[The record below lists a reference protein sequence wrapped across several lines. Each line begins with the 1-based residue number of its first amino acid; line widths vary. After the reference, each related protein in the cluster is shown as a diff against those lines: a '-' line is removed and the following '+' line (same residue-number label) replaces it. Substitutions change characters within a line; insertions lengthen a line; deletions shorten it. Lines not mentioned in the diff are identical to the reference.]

1 MKKVLH
7 VLQSTKYSGAEN
19 VACQIIKTFSKE
31 YEMIYCSPGGNIEK
45 ILSKKGVPF
54 YKLKK
59 FSIRYIRK
67 AIDELKPD
75 IIHAHDYTAS
85 ILCALCF
92 PKAMIISHIHNNSPW
107 IKSYG
112 IYSWA
117 YLFSSFFY
125 KKVLTVSDSIEKEYV
140 FGKFIKNKIECI
152 GNPTDIELIHQ
163 KAIEYTVEKKYDL
176 IFLGRLTD
184 SKNPKLLLEIFKDLI
199 SKRSNIAIA
208 VVGAGDQF
216 ESFKESI
223 HKNNLQ
229 DNIEMYG
236 FMENPY
242 PVLNASKIMIL
253 PSKWEGYGLVAVES
267 LSLGVPVICS
277 GVGGLK
283 DIVNTSCGMIC
294 EDKNDYIEEIVRLL
308 EDSVYYGRKSKIAI
322 AKSHEIGNIDLYK
335 RKIKEVYNESK

>member
-1 MKKVLH
+1 MKVLH
-7 VLQSTKYSGAEN
+7 VLNTNSYSGAEN
-19 VACQIIKTFSKE
+19 VAITIINHMSNVE
-31 YEMIYCSPGGNIEK
+31 SIY
-45 ILSKKGVPF
+45 LSLNGPISEI
-54 YKLKK
+54 LKK
-59 FSIRYIRK
+59 NNIQHYAVDKLSIKSLKK
-67 AIDELKPD
+67 AIRELKPD

-92 PKAMIISHIHNNSPW
+92 PKAKIISHIHNNSPW

-125 KKVLTVSDSIEKEYV
+125 KKILTVSDSIEKEYV

-163 KAIEYTVEKKYDL
+163 KAIEYTIDKKYDL
-176 IFLGRLTD
+176 IFLGRLTAQ
-184 SKNPKLLLEIFKDLI
+184 KNPKLLLEVFNDLI
-199 SKRSNIAIA
+199 LKRPNISIA

-216 ESFKESI
+216 ESFNESI

-267 LSLGVPVICS
+267 LSLGIPVICS
-277 GVGGLK
+277 GAGGLK
-283 DIVNTSCGMIC
+283 NIVNSSCGKIC
-294 EDKNDYIEEIVRLL
+294 KNKDDYVQEIIELL
-308 EDSVYYGRKSKIAI
+308 DNEQEYAPKSNKAKERAKVYGNIQGYISKIR
-322 AKSHEIGNIDLYK
+322 N
-335 RKIKEVYNESK
+335 VY

>member
-1 MKKVLH
+1 MKVLH
-7 VLQSTKYSGAEN
+7 VLNTNSYSGAEN
-19 VACQIIKTFSKE
+19 VAITIINHMPDVES
-31 YEMIYCSPGGNIEK
+31 IY
-45 ILSKKGVPF
+45 LSLNGPISEI
-54 YKLKK
+54 LKK
-59 FSIRYIRK
+59 NNIQYYPVDKLSIKSLKK
-67 AIDELKPD
+67 AIRELKPD
-75 IIHAHDYTAS
+75 VIHAHDYTAS

-92 PKAMIISHIHNNSPW
+92 PKTKIISHIHNNSPW

-125 KKVLTVSDSIEKEYV
+125 KKILTVSYSIEKEYV
-140 FGKFIKNKIECI
+140 FGRFIKNKMECI
-152 GNPTDIELIHQ
+152 GNPTDIELIYQ
-163 KAIEYTVEKKYDL
+163 KAKEYTVEKKYDL

-184 SKNPKLLLEIFKDLI
+184 SKNPELLLEVFKDLTLKRPDI
-199 SKRSNIAIA
+199 SIA

-216 ESFKESI
+216 ESFNESI

-267 LSLGVPVICS
+267 LSLGIPVICS
-277 GVGGLK
+277 GAGGLI
-283 DIVNTSCGMIC
+283 DIVDNGCGLIC
-294 EDKNDYIEEIVRLL
+294 GFNKNMYVNEIIELL
-308 EDSVYYGRKSKIAI
+308 KSQEYYLKKSKNSKKKIRNFNNFDKYI
-322 AKSHEIGNIDLYK
+322 KSIRNNYLK
-335 RKIKEVYNESK
+335 

>member
-1 MKKVLH
+1 MKVLH
-7 VLQSTKYSGAEN
+7 VLNTNSYSGAEN
-19 VACQIIKTFSKE
+19 VAITIINHMSNVE
-31 YEMIYCSPGGNIEK
+31 SIY
-45 ILSKKGVPF
+45 LSLNGPISEI
-54 YKLKK
+54 LKK
-59 FSIRYIRK
+59 NNIQHYAVDKLSIKSLKK
-67 AIDELKPD
+67 AIRELKPD

-92 PKAMIISHIHNNSPW
+92 PKAKIISHIHNNSPW

-125 KKVLTVSDSIEKEYV
+125 KKILTVSDSIEKEYV

-163 KAIEYTVEKKYDL
+163 KAIEYSIDKKYDL
-176 IFLGRLTD
+176 IFLGRLTAQ
-184 SKNPKLLLEIFKDLI
+184 KNPKLLLEVFNDLI
-199 SKRSNIAIA
+199 LKRPDISIA

-216 ESFKESI
+216 ESFNESI

-267 LSLGVPVICS
+267 LSLGIPVICS
-277 GVGGLK
+277 GAGGLK
-283 DIVNTSCGMIC
+283 NIVNSSCGKIC
-294 EDKNDYIEEIVRLL
+294 KNKDDYVQEIIELL
-308 EDSVYYGRKSKIAI
+308 DNEQAYAPKSNKAKERAKVYGNIQGYISKIR
-322 AKSHEIGNIDLYK
+322 N
-335 RKIKEVYNESK
+335 VY

>member
-1 MKKVLH
+1 MKVLH
-7 VLQSTKYSGAEN
+7 VLNTNSYSGAEN
-19 VACQIIKTFSKE
+19 VAITIINHMPDVES
-31 YEMIYCSPGGNIEK
+31 IY
-45 ILSKKGVPF
+45 LSLNGPISEI
-54 YKLKK
+54 LKK
-59 FSIRYIRK
+59 NNIQYYPVDKLSIKSLKKAIRK
-67 AIDELKPD
+67 LKPD
-75 IIHAHDYTAS
+75 VIHAHDYTAS

-92 PKAMIISHIHNNSPW
+92 PKAKIISHIHNNSPW

-125 KKVLTVSDSIEKEYV
+125 KKILTVSDSIEKEYV

-163 KAIEYTVEKKYDL
+163 KAIEYSIDKKYDL
-176 IFLGRLTD
+176 IFLGRLTAQ
-184 SKNPKLLLEIFKDLI
+184 KNPKLLLEVFNDLI
-199 SKRSNIAIA
+199 LKRPDISIA

-216 ESFKESI
+216 ESFNESI

-242 PVLNASKIMIL
+242 PVLNASNIMIL

-267 LSLGVPVICS
+267 LSLGIPVICS
-277 GVGGLK
+277 GAGGLK
-283 DIVNTSCGMIC
+283 NIVNSSCGKIC
-294 EDKNDYIEEIVRLL
+294 KNKDDYVQEIIELL
-308 EDSVYYGRKSKIAI
+308 DNEQAYATKSNNAKERAKVFGNIQGYISKI
-322 AKSHEIGNIDLYK
+322 KNSYK
-335 RKIKEVYNESK
+335 

>member
-1 MKKVLH
+1 MKVLH
-7 VLQSTKYSGAEN
+7 VLNTNSYSGAEN
-19 VACQIIKTFSKE
+19 VAITIINHMSNVE
-31 YEMIYCSPGGNIEK
+31 SIY
-45 ILSKKGVPF
+45 LSLNGPISEI
-54 YKLKK
+54 LKK
-59 FSIRYIRK
+59 NNIQHYAVDKLSIKSLKK
-67 AIDELKPD
+67 AIRELKPD

-92 PKAMIISHIHNNSPW
+92 PKAKIISHIHNNSPW

-125 KKVLTVSDSIEKEYV
+125 KKILTVSDSIEKEYV

-163 KAIEYTVEKKYDL
+163 KAIEYSIDKKYDL
-176 IFLGRLTD
+176 IFLGRLTAQ
-184 SKNPKLLLEIFKDLI
+184 KNPKLLLEVFNDLI
-199 SKRSNIAIA
+199 LKRPDISIA

-216 ESFKESI
+216 ESFNESI

-267 LSLGVPVICS
+267 LSLGIPVICS
-277 GVGGLK
+277 GAGGLK
-283 DIVNTSCGMIC
+283 NIVNSSCGKIC
-294 EDKNDYIEEIVRLL
+294 KNKDDYVQEIIELL
-308 EDSVYYGRKSKIAI
+308 DNEQAYAPKSNKAKERSKVYGNIQGYISKIR
-322 AKSHEIGNIDLYK
+322 N
-335 RKIKEVYNESK
+335 VY